1 MMHRASIGSPSSCMA
16 VTPEE
21 RMSSRKVGR
30 SSRVVLLVT
39 SGCLCYNCA
48 VLFAVSNDWGFD
60 KIGRHQAQGEQAVNT
75 VYNIVVF
82 TNAAS
87 DVILIF
93 SIYFK
98 ECTHADSEGRSII
111 GILKMFIAW
120 NAVTIFLCWI
130 AACIQV
136 YYRYSAVSTCY
147 PPSLCAI

>member
-93 SIYFK
+93 SIYF
-98 ECTHADSEGRSII
+98 SII